1 VTDGRKFFAKDY
13 RCTLPAGVGTD
24 LMDRLVDDGAT
35 VFVTLGAP
43 DTAVVNAGYYEG
55 QVPARATA
63 LVDNARARTRLT
75 ELSDRLIR

>member
-1 VTDGRKFFAKDY
+1 M
-13 RCTLPAGVGTD
+13 D

-43 DTAVVNAGYYEG
+43 DTAVVNGGYYEG
-55 QVPARATA
+55 QVPARAAA